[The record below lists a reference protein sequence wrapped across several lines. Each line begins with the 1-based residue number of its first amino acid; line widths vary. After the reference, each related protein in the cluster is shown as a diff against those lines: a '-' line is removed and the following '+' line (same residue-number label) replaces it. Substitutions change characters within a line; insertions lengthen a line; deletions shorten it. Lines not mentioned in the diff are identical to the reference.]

1 MFCVTKDSS
10 PCNST
15 LMNLSAQDRLRLDG
29 EERATAR
36 LHRQCQRE
44 QEGRRSERT
53 EVREA
58 RLDRRSVHGEE
69 SITISGS
76 IGVKLV
82 RGPSCQ
88 LALNIK
94 IRILKMFT
102 AHQ

>member
-1 MFCVTKDSS
+1 
-10 PCNST
+10 
-15 LMNLSAQDRLRLDG
+15 MNLSAQDRLRLDG

-36 LHRQCQRE
+36 LHCQCQRE

-58 RLDRRSVHGEE
+58 RLDRRSIHGEE

>member
-1 MFCVTKDSS
+1 
-10 PCNST
+10 
-15 LMNLSAQDRLRLDG
+15 MNLSAQDRLRLDG

-44 QEGRRSERT
+44 QEGRQT
-53 EVREA
+53 KVRGA
-58 RLDRRSVHGEE
+58 RLDRQSVHGEE

-88 LALNIK
+88 LVLNIK
-94 IRILKMFT
+94 I
-102 AHQ
+102 